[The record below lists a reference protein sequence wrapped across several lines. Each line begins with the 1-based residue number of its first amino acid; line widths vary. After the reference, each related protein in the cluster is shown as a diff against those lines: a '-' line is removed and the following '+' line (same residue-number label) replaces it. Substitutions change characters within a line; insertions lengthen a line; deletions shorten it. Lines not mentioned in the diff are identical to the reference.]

1 MSETITDT
9 TEPPGNAASGPPAGF
24 HPVDV
29 LLHVIATFLAPMFLT
44 ASGGD
49 IGFARMAAME
59 TVNAYCVRSPAD
71 LIPIAQ
77 IIAFGLAAL
86 GSLSLSMADELSLA
100 MTLRLRGNAIAC
112 DRSAERNR
120 RALRESKVR
129 LMVPLHADTT
139 PDPGGERFEA
149 ELLARVA
156 AAQERGRAI
165 QARMEGT
172 AASPGQGAPASVV
185 APASPG
191 RAAPTPAAAA
201 PAARPVPTAAPIGAA
216 PIGAAPTG
224 AAPTGAARIGAAPIG
239 AAPTGAAPTGAA
251 PTGAAPTGA
260 APTGAARIG
269 AAPIGAA
276 PVAAPTGAA
285 AMITERQIQTMWG
298 AAMADVAAE
307 YTTDLTSLPPAACR
321 EATVRANTLDACD
334 NDLISGNVS
343 PGSGS
348 RDLGAVLR

>member
-1 MSETITDT
+1 MSETVTHTAT

-129 LMVPLHADTT
+129 PMVPLHADTT

-216 PIGAAPTG
+216 PTG
-224 AAPTGAARIGAAPIG
+224 
-239 AAPTGAAPTGAA
+239 
-251 PTGAAPTGA
+251 
-260 APTGAARIG
+260 
-269 AAPIGAA
+269 
-276 PVAAPTGAA
+276 AAPTGAA

>member
-216 PIGAAPTG
+216 P
-224 AAPTGAARIGAAPIG
+224 
-239 AAPTGAAPTGAA
+239 
-251 PTGAAPTGA
+251 TGA

>member
-1 MSETITDT
+1 MSETVTLTAT

-129 LMVPLHADTT
+129 PMVPLHADTT

-216 PIGAAPTG
+216 PTG
-224 AAPTGAARIGAAPIG
+224 
-239 AAPTGAAPTGAA
+239 
-251 PTGAAPTGA
+251 
-260 APTGAARIG
+260 
-269 AAPIGAA
+269 
-276 PVAAPTGAA
+276 AAPTGAA

>member
-1 MSETITDT
+1 MSETIVAP
-9 TEPPGNAASGPPAGF
+9 TEPSRKEAPAPDTAF

-216 PIGAAPTG
+216 P
-224 AAPTGAARIGAAPIG
+224 
-239 AAPTGAAPTGAA
+239 
-251 PTGAAPTGA
+251 TGA

>member
-1 MSETITDT
+1 MSETVTDT

-216 PIGAAPTG
+216 P
-224 AAPTGAARIGAAPIG
+224 
-239 AAPTGAAPTGAA
+239 
-251 PTGAAPTGA
+251 TGA

>member
-224 AAPTGAARIGAAPIG
+224 AAPTGAA
-239 AAPTGAAPTGAA
+239 PTGAAPTG
-251 PTGAAPTGA
+251 
-260 APTGAARIG
+260 
-269 AAPIGAA
+269 
-276 PVAAPTGAA
+276 AAPTGAA

>member
-1 MSETITDT
+1 MSETVTLTAT

-129 LMVPLHADTT
+129 PMVPLHADTT

-216 PIGAAPTG
+216 P
-224 AAPTGAARIGAAPIG
+224 
-239 AAPTGAAPTGAA
+239 
-251 PTGAAPTGA
+251 
-260 APTGAARIG
+260 
-269 AAPIGAA
+269 
-276 PVAAPTGAA
+276 VAAPTGAA